1 MNDRAQIESEEVD
14 LVNDLSNGD
23 KTSKIK
29 LINKKDLIFW
39 VFDSRFFG
47 KPIKNVINDRLD
59 IIMGIIGLIWL

>member
-1 MNDRAQIESEEVD
+1 MNDNAQIESEEVD